1 MPYKS
6 EAQRRYFNANRKKL
20 ESDGVDVDHW
30 NKESK
35 GKKMPEKKA
44 FDLAKK
50 AAYSALL
57 KMSADDD
64 EPYGSLETAGRNL
77 AGASLGALPAVG
89 NIGYQKAFLKGDP
102 ATLDRSRGNA
112 LMDSWFKSETERGA
126 RSGISPH
133 NMGINTQEGPRFKDS
148 FFESLGL
155 ERPVEKPAPRYSTTT
170 PRPGMGPHYNPD
182 TRQVY
187 VPGGFGKSE
196 DARLGILAHELGH
209 AEQFRKSNPTNSNY
223 RSLFGGRTRARGRQ
237 VSAMLGQLGGSLGPM
252 FTDDSDTAGIQALV
266 GSAMSAPQ
274 LANEAGASAR
284 GSRTLINYA
293 KENGLWKNKNALQ
306 KLKFAGR
313 SWIGMPTYLLAA
325 AAPLATYLGYKLVGG
340 YDRKP
345 AQSISEEI
353 SRSLAGKKN

>member
-35 GKKMPEKKA
+35 GKKVPEKKA

-64 EPYGSLETAGRNL
+64 EPYGELETARRNL
-77 AGASLGALPAVG
+77 AGALVSVLPAIG

-102 ATLDRSRGNA
+102 ATLARSRGNA
-112 LMDSWFKSETERGA
+112 LLGSWFKSETARGA
-126 RSGISPH
+126 RNGISPT
-133 NMGINTQEGPRFKDS
+133 NMGIDTQKG
-148 FFESLGL
+148 
-155 ERPVEKPAPRYSTTT
+155 VPRYSTK
-170 PRPGMGPHYNPD
+170 PPIRGQGPHYNFN

-187 VPGGFGKSE
+187 VPGGFGRSE
-196 DARLGILAHELGH
+196 DARLGLLAHELGH
-209 AEQFRKSNPTNSNY
+209 AEQFRKSNPTNSNF
-223 RSLFGGRTRARGRQ
+223 RSLFGGSNRARSIKG
-237 VSAMLGQLGGSLGPM
+237 SAILGQLGGTLGPT
-252 FTDDSDTAGIQALV
+252 FTNDSDSAGIQALV

-325 AAPLATYLGYKLVGG
+325 AAPIVTYLGFSLAGT
-340 YDRKP
+340 YDKKP